1 MNLINELGTDLA
13 LAVLVEQRY
22 RQKIDS
28 EDALAL
34 ITRVRRLLESA
45 SHETARVERTTGPE
59 KTRISSAH

>member
-13 LAVLVEQRY
+13 FAFLVEQRY

-34 ITRVRRLLESA
+34 ISRVRVLLESA
-45 SHETARVERTTGPE
+45 SSAAHGERAVPPE